1 MALAAAAQRG
11 AQRRSVSM
19 SVPFAYLG
27 VYLASLLVFLL
38 VDAVWLTLVMRPLF
52 ERHIGDMLRE
62 SILLAPAAG
71 FYLIYVAGVV
81 YLCVEPGLR
90 EGSVWPALGHGLLL
104 GFLAYGTYEFTNMST
119 LRGWA
124 WPMLITDTAWG
135 MALTGGTA
143 VAGLLVAR
151 ALGLGAQ

>member
-1 MALAAAAQRG
+1 MT
-11 AQRRSVSM
+11 V
-19 SVPFAYLG
+19 VPAYLG

-38 VDAVWLTLVMRPLF
+38 VDAIWLTLVMRPLF
-52 ERHIGDMLRE
+52 ERHVGDMLRD

-71 FYLIYVAGVV
+71 FYLLYVVGVIYF
-81 YLCVEPGLR
+81 CVEPGLR
-90 EGSVWPALGHGLLL
+90 AGSVWLTLGHGLLL

-119 LRGWA
+119 LKGWA

-143 VAGLLVAR
+143 VVGLLAAR
-151 ALGLGAQ
+151 ALGLTGE